1 MTLFFIVHILCLLYM
16 FGTKAK
22 AIVYRPL
29 ILPPTTFWIT
39 ILGWALY
46 LGFNIAFPTETVYGL
61 GASIWSL
68 SAINGIYK
76 KKGRPSTNPLIVHI
90 PSYDDV
96 FRHKLTYMTPNE
108 QIVFKN
114 LAHEFWPGPV
124 TFVVRANLFKIRP
137 QLRNGTPFVGL
148 RVPNDPVA
156 HALLRVA
163 RVPIAA
169 PSANCSGNIS
179 PTASDHVFQDYNG
192 LGIFV
197 PILGD
202 DADKKKKVGIESTII
217 KIEEKN
223 SIVHI
228 TILRAGAIGLKDI
241 TMAID
246 KMHIDVSYVIT
257 AKVNVV
263 NGTTSVAPGQ
273 ELLHYSP
280 KNATTYRATTTTT
293 TATTSATATTTTSAT
308 TTATTSATATTTTS
322 ATATT
327 TTSATATLS
336 SPMSILIATPKIGEE
351 YGEKYQK
358 CFTLPDNAKDCALVL
373 YSIMRDADAYCKR
386 EGIEVIVIC
395 TEGIDAEEGC
405 ELMNAIKDKVFRAS
419 GGKELIHV

>member
-1 MTLFFIVHILCLLYM
+1 MIGI
-16 FGTKAK
+16 KAM
-22 AIVYRPL
+22 AIVYRPW
-29 ILPPTTFWIT
+29 ILPATTFWIT

-46 LGFNIAFPTETVYGL
+46 LGFNVAFPTETVYGL

-68 SAINGIYK
+68 SAINSIYK
-76 KKGRPSTNPLIVHI
+76 KKGRPSTNPLIVHV

-96 FRHKLTYMTPNE
+96 FRHNLTYMTPNE
-108 QIVFKN
+108 QIMFKI

-148 RVPNDPVA
+148 RVPNDPIA
-156 HALLRVA
+156 LALLRVA

-169 PSANCSGNIS
+169 PSANRSACIS
-179 PTASDHVFQDYNG
+179 PTAPDHVFQDYKG
-192 LGIFV
+192 LGIFM

-246 KMHIDVSYVIT
+246 EMHIDVSYVVV
-257 AKVNVV
+257 AKVNSV
-263 NGTTSVAPGQ
+263 NGETSVAPGQ

-280 KNATTYRATTTTT
+280 KNATTYRATT
-293 TATTSATATTTTSAT
+293 S
-308 TTATTSATATTTTS
+308 
-322 ATATT
+322 
-327 TTSATATLS
+327 TLS
-336 SPMSILIATPKIGEE
+336 SSMHPIPPIPPMHPIPPMSILIATPKIGEE

-358 CFTLPDNAKDCALVL
+358 CFTLPYNAKDCASVL
-373 YSIMRDADAYCKR
+373 YSIMRDADDYCKK

-405 ELMNAIKDKVFRAS
+405 GVMEAIKDKVFRAS

>member
-1 MTLFFIVHILCLLYM
+1 M
-16 FGTKAK
+16 GTKAK

-46 LGFNIAFPTETVYGL
+46 LGFNVAFPTETVYGL
-61 GASIWSL
+61 GASIWSR

-108 QIVFKN
+108 QIVFKI

-156 HALLRVA
+156 LALLRVA
-163 RVPIAA
+163 GVPIAA
-169 PSANCSGNIS
+169 PSANRSGNIS
-179 PTASDHVFQDYNG
+179 PTAPDHVFQDYKG
-192 LGIFV
+192 LGIFM

-202 DADKKKKVGIESTII
+202 DGNKKKVGIESTII
-217 KIEEKN
+217 KFEEKN

-241 TMAID
+241 TLAID
-246 KMHIDVSYVIT
+246 EMHIDVSYVVT
-257 AKVNVV
+257 AKVNEV

-273 ELLHYSP
+273 EILHYSP
-280 KNATTYRATTTTT
+280 TNATTYRATASTITTGTTITTPTT
-293 TATTSATATTTTSAT
+293 TATS
-308 TTATTSATATTTTS
+308 
-322 ATATT
+322 
-327 TTSATATLS
+327 TLS
-336 SPMSILIATPKIGEE
+336 SPMSILIATPIIGEE
-351 YGEKYQK
+351 HGEKYQK

-373 YSIMRDADAYCKR
+373 YSIMRDADDYCKS
-386 EGIEVIVIC
+386 EGVKVIVIC
-395 TEGIDAEEGC
+395 TDGIHAEEGC
-405 ELMNAIKDKVFRAS
+405 GFMDAIKDRVFRAS